1 MHFFWEGMS
10 AATERVAAALI
21 SHHSVQPFATV
32 HLQEVFEPAAYAIL
46 ARQMRSIG
54 LINSS
59 GFSPSGLCSFSI
71 LPLEVLFERQSRSLG
86 SARPKAWQA
95 LAIGYPEEVCGWQI
109 QVNVHLAS
117 EIDGSHASRMEQ
129 ALQNKMGGIII
140 QIRSG
145 FELHPVATHIS
156 CLYCNDNCLTQA
168 SEIGVWVTRSL
179 RSMCRGGRIVQ
190 VLVIGD
196 TNEADGPYY
205 AKLARALRAQPLRGL
220 ELSYRWLWGIV
231 AARFDRAY
239 LFNQGMIPSAYDDA
253 TAAANRGRGED
264 DDVQGFEL
272 TGQVLKELPDISDH
286 FAIRFSTVIK
296 HAKIT

>member
-1 MHFFWEGMS
+1 MVPQIGSSDVVTLNCCLLPTRQRWIFRMHFFWEGMS

-117 EIDGSHASRMEQ
+117 EIDGSHASRME
-129 ALQNKMGGIII
+129 
-140 QIRSG
+140 
-145 FELHPVATHIS
+145 
-156 CLYCNDNCLTQA
+156 QA